1 MKRPLLIA
9 IIIVALIGGVFA
21 YARLR
26 PRASTAQRADPALAI
41 AVAIGALE
49 RSDEFQLT
57 AEQTKAILPLLRVL
71 RDTDP
76 NEVEVSRALAEAIRE
91 ELTPDQLAE
100 LDRVRQ
106 EAASRR
112 AQAQGGQGQRRRAP
126 GQFGSGGPG
135 FGPGG
140 LGVAP
145 GAGSARTGANAAARA
160 QIRQRLLSRLIERLE
175 QRL

>member
-1 MKRPLLIA
+1 MKRSLIVVL
-9 IIIVALIGGVFA
+9 IIVLLAGGAFA
-21 YARLR
+21 YTRLR

-57 AEQTKAILPLLRVL
+57 AKQTKVILPLLRVL

-76 NEVEVSRALAEAIRE
+76 NEVEVSRALAEAIRR
-91 ELTPDQLAE
+91 ELTPDQLTE
-100 LDRVRQ
+100 LNRMRQ
-106 EAASRR
+106 EAGARR
-112 AQAQGGQGQRRRAP
+112 AQARGGQGQRQRVP
-126 GQFGSGGPG
+126 GQVGPGGPG
-135 FGPGG
+135 FGPGAA
-140 LGVAP
+140 GVVP
-145 GAGSARTGANAAARA
+145 EAGSARTGANAAARA